1 MSIFKKIMNA
11 FRSDSKENKPR
22 VLKSVNDLKAKDM
35 ITLNDSFA
43 LPESLRGQQLEV
55 QSVNTYDYDGAKE
68 VEWVLKGSNDDLIHL
83 SLDDDDDVFL
93 AFSIGIKKSEVKVM
107 FDLEQFA
114 NIFDEKGGFSIEK
127 ANDVPRVAGWCS
139 DEYNREGFS
148 ESGTFYKKDYR
159 NLNGDHLGSGEGFD
173 LYTLVD
179 EEEDKGISIE
189 VWKDGS
195 TDVSVVI
202 YRPLSDIVDFFAGS

>member
-1 MSIFKKIMNA
+1 MNV
-11 FRSDSKENKPR
+11 FSSDSDEKAPR

-35 ITLNDSFA
+35 ITMNDSFA

-55 QSVNTYDYDGAKE
+55 QSVNTYDYDGNKE
-68 VEWVLKGSNDDLIHL
+68 VEWVLKGSNDELIHL
-83 SLDDDDDVFL
+83 SLDDDDEVFL
-93 AFSIGIKKSEVKVM
+93 AFSISIKRSEVGVL
-107 FDLEQFA
+107 FGLDDFA
-114 NIFDEKGGFSIEK
+114 KIFEDEGDFSIEK
-127 ANDVPRVAGWCS
+127 ANDVSRIASWCS

-159 NLNGDHLGSGEGFD
+159 HLNGSHLGTGEGFD

-179 EEEDKGISIE
+179 DDEEKGISIE